1 MLIYN
6 ENKGRLGNSLFRLF
20 ANIVFC
26 INYDINSEILSERTH
41 NINYNLIVSD
51 NYFIDFMNKIIN
63 NTPLSL
69 IKIDV
74 NSKILFNGYYQ
85 HDAIFLKYKKEII
98 NYIERHPEL
107 VIKTDRNN
115 SYKAIDFINYKINK
129 KYNIVIH
136 LRLED
141 FIEISQ
147 VIDPNSIKNVIDK
160 INKEY
165 NYQTI
170 CIVVNKPTK
179 ELEIKYINFFTEKY
193 TNIIIESNDVI
204 TDYTIM
210 RESSVLVCS
219 CSTLSWSAAILSN
232 SLQKV
237 YMPNYKNVHGS
248 HQTCKYPHNNTE
260 LYEINTC
267 NINDLKTILKL

>member
-1 MLIYN
+1 MFIYN
-6 ENKGRLGNSLFRLF
+6 HNKGRLGNSLFRLF

-26 INYDINSEILSERTH
+26 INYDINSQICEHTH
-41 NINYNLIVSD
+41 NINYNLIVTD

-63 NTPLSL
+63 NIPLQSE
-69 IKIDV
+69 KIDV

-98 NYIERHPEL
+98 NYIKTHPAL
-107 VIKTDRNN
+107 IIKTDKNAF
-115 SYKAIDFINYKINK
+115 YKAIDFIDYKINK

-160 INKEY
+160 INNEY

-179 ELEIKYINFFTEKY
+179 ELENKYINFFTKQY
-193 TNIIIESNDVI
+193 SNIVVESNDVI

-210 RESSVLVCS
+210 RESTVLVCS
-219 CSTLSWSAAILSN
+219 SSTLSWIAAILSN
-232 SLQKV
+232 SLHKV
-237 YMPNYKNVHGS
+237 YMPNYKNVNGS
-248 HQTCKYPHNNTE
+248 HQTCKHPHLNTE

-267 NINDLKTILKL
+267 NINELNRILL

>member
-6 ENKGRLGNSLFRLF
+6 HNQGRLGNSLFRLF

-26 INYDINSEILSERTH
+26 INYDIKSHIREDTH
-41 NINYNLIVSD
+41 NIKYNLTVTD
-51 NYFIDFMNKIIN
+51 NYFIEFMNKIIN
-63 NTPLSL
+63 NVDLPL

-74 NSKILFNGYYQ
+74 NSKILFNGFYQ
-85 HDAIFLKYKKEII
+85 HDAIFLKYKKQII

-107 VIKTDRNN
+107 IIKTDKND
-115 SYKAIDFINYKINK
+115 SYKAINFINYKINK

-147 VIDPNSIKNVIDK
+147 VIHPNSIKNIIDK

-165 NYQTI
+165 NYQPI
-170 CIVVNKPTK
+170 CIVVNKPTR
-179 ELEIKYINFFTEKY
+179 ELEIKYVSFFTKKY
-193 TNIIIESNDVI
+193 KNIIVESNDVI

-248 HQTCKYPHNNTE
+248 HQTCKYIHNNTE

-267 NINDLKTILKL
+267 NINELKRILHL

>member
-1 MLIYN
+1 MFIYN
-6 ENKGRLGNSLFRLF
+6 HNKGRVGNSLFRLF

-26 INYDINSEILSERTH
+26 INYDINSHIFSE
-41 NINYNLIVSD
+41 INYNNNLIITE
-51 NYFIDFMNKIIN
+51 NYFINFMNK
-63 NTPLSL
+63 L
-69 IKIDV
+69 ITNSYSQLDKIDL
-74 NSKILFNGYYQ
+74 NSKILFDGYYQ
-85 HDAIFLKYKKEII
+85 HDAIFLKYKQEII
-98 NYIERHPEL
+98 NYILSHPEL
-107 VIKTDRNN
+107 IIKTDRNN

-141 FIEISQ
+141 FIDISQ
-147 VIDPNSIKNVIDK
+147 AIDPNSIKNVIDK

-179 ELEIKYINFFTEKY
+179 ELENKYINFFTKQY
-193 TNIIIESNDVI
+193 NNIIVESNDVI

-210 RESSVLVCS
+210 RESNILVCS
-219 CSTLSWSAAILSN
+219 CSTLSWAAAILSN
-232 SLQKV
+232 SLHKV
-237 YMPNYKNVHGS
+237 YMPNYKNNGS
-248 HQTCKYPHNNTE
+248 NQTCKYPHPNTE

-267 NINDLKTILKL
+267 NINELKSILL